1 MLKDI
6 SGLLVVRACGGRD
19 LTVVQRIGK
28 QDPYLEFK
36 LGDENQRT
44 HTDNNGGQK
53 PTWGQAVKFDLN
65 NERELLVK
73 CIDKNP
79 VHDSHIGQ
87 TEILLDPV
95 LENHQYDGWFMIKNR
110 DSPAGEIYLE
120 LTFYPSVRPT

>member
-1 MLKDI
+1 MLKET

-28 QDPYLEFK
+28 QDPYLEFH

-44 HTDNNGGQK
+44 NTDNNGGQR

-95 LENHQYDGWFMIKNR
+95 LKNHQYDGWFMIKNR

-120 LTFYPSVRPT
+120 LTFYPSVRRA